1 MGALCLFF
9 YLNDAIVSIYADLPR
24 SFKIRSMEVLFM
36 KNNRASAIFY
46 EMQKSHG
53 FGFADGYG
61 QIPLKSCKRFCNFFS
76 AKGDEFVVG
85 IDEKCFNQKI
95 ILIYF
100 STEGNEESL
109 IGVIHLGDGNDP
121 IEFFKSLIPHCLQK

>member
-1 MGALCLFF
+1 
-9 YLNDAIVSIYADLPR
+9 
-24 SFKIRSMEVLFM
+24 M

-121 IEFFKSLIPHCLQK
+121 IEFFKNNRVSDKKGFALTLQNLFLFLSPPLVFFTKIHSFLLLDRHDQ